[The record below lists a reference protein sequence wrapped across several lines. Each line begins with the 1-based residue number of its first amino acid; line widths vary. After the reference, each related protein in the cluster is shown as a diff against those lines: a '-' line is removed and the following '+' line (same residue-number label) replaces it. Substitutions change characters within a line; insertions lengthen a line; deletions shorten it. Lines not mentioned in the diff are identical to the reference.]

1 VVSTPAAVAAAM
13 MPATTVMSAAVMP
26 TTTVMAA
33 AVMPTTTVMAATV
46 STAMSALGI
55 CHAGR
60 QSQCRQNQRRIPDRQ
75 NSDVFTVRMAVLLGK
90 ELIERLNH
98 HALTA
103 LSTTVPT
110 EGFRGRRTCRFFCT
124 RAAPI
129 SGNQFT

>member
-1 VVSTPAAVAAAM
+1 LAW
-13 MPATTVMSAAVMP
+13 ATLAGKASAAKI
-26 TTTVMAA
+26 
-33 AVMPTTTVMAATV
+33 
-46 STAMSALGI
+46 SAEFPI
-55 CHAGR
+55 AR
-60 QSQCRQNQRRIPDRQ
+60 